1 MENSSFGELDV
12 ESLSTCTVTR
22 STFTLELVWGN
33 TFIFICKTRSALRS
47 QYRSLPQ
54 PAAVSQRPQGVS
66 VPSSCLY
73 VCLSVYPPTN
83 YRGMLPFFSRCC
95 TPPDNRVSKLEGT
108 RVTLWHYYYWW
119 SYTEG
124 FPHLWHLN
132 LEFPPTPP
140 LPGLCLLRAPTH
152 CPSLTS
158 TCRTSSC
165 PPGWPTDT
173 TGSKVFWAWRAHSW
187 AASKWPSL
195 FTATNVSLKV
205 WGFDWLHRNNV
216 F

>member
-22 STFTLELVWGN
+22 STFTLELVSGN

-47 QYRSLPQ
+47 QYRSLPRT
-54 PAAVSQRPQGVS
+54 AAVSQRPQGVS

-95 TPPDNRVSKLEGT
+95 TPPDNRVSKREGT
-108 RVTLWHYYYWW
+108 RVTLWHYYWW
-119 SYTEG
+119 WWCKTD
-124 FPHLWHLN
+124 LWCCILHWRVS
-132 LEFPPTPP
+132 PSVTPEPWTLPLP
-140 LPGLCLLRAPTH
+140 LPGLCLLRAPTL

-195 FTATNVSLKV
+195 FTATN
-205 WGFDWLHRNNV
+205 GAPT
-216 F
+216 